1 MLTTEFCTKAFVS
14 VEISCEL
21 ELCGNIGLSSSLAGN
36 A

>member
-1 MLTTEFCTKAFVS
+1 MEFCTKAFVS

-21 ELCGNIGLSSSLAGN
+21 ELYGNIGLSSSLAGN